1 MKKII
6 ISLVIIIALFTMM
19 SVSSF
24 AAVQHW
30 NEAEALYNLS
40 LFSGTSTTTFS
51 PNLTATLNRTE
62 GVIFIIKLF
71 KQTHHVQ
78 GMSVEDVNFTLARF
92 SDAALIPV
100 WARSY
105 VAWAV
110 ANHMV
115 IGTNLTQFS
124 PLQELSGSAYCT
136 MILRDLGYEVTK
148 TTFEAAPVKLEQVG
162 KALPDATLT
171 KGSQIVKFSTPT
183 MLRDGAVGIALNALN
198 AKFADDSNLI
208 PVGTENAPI
217 ELVNGKYSLLEYEID
232 NGAFTAV
239 KAKKWLV
246 TNNPQFKIIDA
257 EIWNKL
263 GVPLP

>member
-6 ISLVIIIALFTMM
+6 ISLVIIVSLLTMM
-19 SVSSF
+19 SSMSF
-24 AAVQHW
+24 AATVQHW
-30 NEAEALYNLS
+30 NEAEALYNLD
-40 LFSGTSTTTFS
+40 LFSGTSATTFS

-78 GMSVEDVNFTLARF
+78 GMSVEDVNSTLARF
-92 SDAALIPV
+92 SDEADIPV
-100 WARSY
+100 WARAY

-115 IGTNLTQFS
+115 IGTNRTEFS

-148 TTFEAAPVKLEQVG
+148 PTFEAAPVILQNYG
-162 KALPDATLT
+162 TSLSAPDT

-198 AKFADDSNLI
+198 CKFASTGEDNTGI
-208 PVGTENAPI
+208 
-217 ELVNGKYSLLEYEID
+217 SLLEYEIN
-232 NGAFTAV
+232 NGSFTAA

-246 TNNPQFKIIDA
+246 TNNPQFKIIDLG
-257 EIWNKL
+257 IWANL
-263 GVPLP
+263 EVPLP